1 MCQLGNM
8 SGRVG
13 SFGLSSPGSADRLPD
28 MALKRTLVP
37 RSLYRRQLAAQL
49 RELRESA
56 NLTLAEVADRIEV
69 NQGSLSRIET
79 GERGTTPVLV
89 RALLDCYGVHDD
101 ARRDDIL
108 DLVRADK
115 EQQKP
120 WWRKYS
126 TVLTATRYDGYLAL
140 EAGATALASYQPM
153 LVPGLLQS
161 EDYARAVITHMRR
174 ELAPPQAESLVKV
187 RMERQE
193 SRLGGDHP
201 TKLWAILDEA
211 VLRRTVGP
219 PAVMREQFTHLVEA
233 SEQPNITLQLLP
245 FALGAHPGLYG
256 PFVILTFPQPAR
268 PLVWLENPKNS
279 VYLEL
284 GADVENYTEI
294 FDQLRIC
301 ALDPDETRT
310 RITQIVK
317 ELER

>member
-1 MCQLGNM
+1 MSQLGNM
-8 SGRVG
+8 SGGVG
-13 SFGLSSPGSADRLPD
+13 SFGLSSPDWADRLPD

-37 RSLYRRQLAAQL
+37 QSLYRRQLAAQL

-56 NLTLAEVADRIEV
+56 YLTLAEVADRIEV

-153 LVPGLLQS
+153 LVPGLLQT
-161 EDYARAVITHMRR
+161 EDYARAVITQMRR
-174 ELAPPQAESLVKV
+174 ELTPPEAESLVKV

-201 TKLWAILDEA
+201 TQLCAILDEA
-211 VLRRTVGP
+211 VLRRTIGS
-219 PAVMREQFTHLVEA
+219 PAVMREQFTHLMEA

-256 PFVILTFPQPAR
+256 PFVILTFPQPTR

-279 VYLEL
+279 VYLESDD
-284 GADVENYTEI
+284 DVENYTEI
-294 FDQLRIC
+294 FDQLRAC
-301 ALDPDETRT
+301 ALDPAETRT
-310 RITQIVK
+310 RITQIAK

>member
-8 SGRVG
+8 SGRVD
-13 SFGLSSPGSADRLPD
+13 SFGLSSPGSADRLPG

-37 RSLYRRQLAAQL
+37 QSLYRRQLAAQL

-126 TVLTATRYDGYLAL
+126 TVLTDTRYDGYLAL

-153 LVPGLLQS
+153 LVPGLLQT
-161 EDYARAVITHMRR
+161 EDYARAVITQMRR

-211 VLRRTVGP
+211 VLRRTVGSL
-219 PAVMREQFTHLVEA
+219 AVMREQFTHLVEA
-233 SEQPNITLQLLP
+233 SEQPNIILQLLP

-256 PFVILTFPQPAR
+256 PFVILTFPQPTR

-279 VYLEL
+279 VYLES

-294 FDQLRIC
+294 FDQLRVC